1 MAERDGRYLSWYNQM
16 ESQKQTGGL
25 ERSNSQENCLV
36 GGLEHYVFLIHSVGN
51 FIIPTDSYFSEG

>member
-25 ERSNSQENCLV
+25 ERSNSHENCLV
-36 GGLEHYVFLIHSVGN
+36 GGLEHYVVFY
-51 FIIPTDSYFSEG
+51 PFSWEFHHPN